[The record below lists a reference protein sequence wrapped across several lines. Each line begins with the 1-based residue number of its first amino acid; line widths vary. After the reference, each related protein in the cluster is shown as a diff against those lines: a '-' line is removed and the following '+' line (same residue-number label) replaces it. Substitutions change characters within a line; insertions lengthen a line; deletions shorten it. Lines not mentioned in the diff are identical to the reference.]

1 MTSFRFHS
9 FSARFTTRLDEGGRE
24 DAIPGPPAARSGCS
38 DAPRAAVPCHE
49 AGLPSRGQ
57 RQSRAVVRDVTQNL
71 SKAEE
76 QRGESSKVQGEKKKV
91 EEERT
96 GRRKG

>member
-1 MTSFRFHS
+1 
-9 FSARFTTRLDEGGRE
+9 
-24 DAIPGPPAARSGCS
+24 
-38 DAPRAAVPCHE
+38 
-49 AGLPSRGQ
+49 
-57 RQSRAVVRDVTQNL
+57 VVRDVTQNL

>member
-1 MTSFRFHS
+1 MFPHLSLCIFRSDKLSLSFFFCS
-9 FSARFTTRLDEGGRE
+9 FTTRLDEGGRE

-76 QRGESSKVQGEKKKV
+76 AGEHGEPA
-91 EEERT
+91 EE
-96 GRRKG
+96 